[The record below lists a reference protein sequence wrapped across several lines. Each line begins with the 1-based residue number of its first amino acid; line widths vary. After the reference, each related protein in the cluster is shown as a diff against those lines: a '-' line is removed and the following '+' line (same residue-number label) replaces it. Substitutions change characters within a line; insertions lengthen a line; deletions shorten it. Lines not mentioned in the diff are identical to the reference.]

1 MKPKITIL
9 IDRMPKSCNEC
20 PFCEWFDKDAHG
32 KGKHE
37 VACCLMGTC
46 GNILYG
52 DQLSPKKC
60 NALMLKK
67 NYVQSYVYAVLDEA
81 ETEFTKYLPLKDK
94 TGAGYYAS
102 LNKIRE
108 KFINADFTRE

>member
-1 MKPKITIL
+1 
-9 IDRMPKSCNEC
+9 
-20 PFCEWFDKDAHG
+20 
-32 KGKHE
+32 
-37 VACCLMGTC
+37 
-46 GNILYG
+46 
-52 DQLSPKKC
+52 
-60 NALMLKK
+60 MLKK